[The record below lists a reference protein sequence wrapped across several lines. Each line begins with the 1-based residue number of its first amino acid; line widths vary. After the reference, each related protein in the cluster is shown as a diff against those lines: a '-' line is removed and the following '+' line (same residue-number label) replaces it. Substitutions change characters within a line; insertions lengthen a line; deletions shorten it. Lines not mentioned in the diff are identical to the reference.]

1 MPLALHVRSGGL
13 AVLLLF
19 PLLAYSQDCP
29 SPHPGIAVHIPAATI
44 QGTKGST
51 VLHLQNPQASAAAL
65 NLKAGPFVSQ
75 TTGSV
80 VPGAKAELSPG
91 NSGDP
96 KTTEL
101 APGKSTDILV
111 TINDEGAVGL
121 SEARLFNA
129 NTCIAKLQAVRYDAP

>member
-1 MPLALHVRSGGL
+1 MPQALQVRWGGL

-19 PLLAYSQDCP
+19 PLLEYSQDCP

-51 VLHLQNPQASAAAL
+51 VLHLQNPQASAVAL

-80 VPGAKAELSPG
+80 VPGAKADLSPPNG
-91 NSGDP
+91 TEP
-96 KTTEL
+96 KVTEL
-101 APGKSTDILV
+101 GH
-111 TINDEGAVGL
+111 GQ
-121 SEARLFNA
+121 R
-129 NTCIAKLQAVRYDAP
+129 